1 MTGIL
6 ENIVERTREHVAAER
21 RKVSAG
27 DFASFE
33 LYEQE
38 RRDFHGALLEDGQ
51 VRIIA
56 EVKKASPSKGVIR
69 EHFDPVALARSY
81 EQGGAAALSILT
93 EPYFFQGSPG
103 YLQQVRSEVSLPCLR
118 KDFIVDV
125 YQLEQARALGA
136 DAVLLIVKITD
147 GNELYEL
154 HDAAREL
161 GLQTLVECYDEAD
174 WNRLDFS
181 RFNVVGV
188 NNRNLDTFEVN
199 LHRGVSML
207 QTAPQ
212 GVVRVSESGLNT
224 AEDLVFLKEHGIH
237 SALIGEHFMRCEDP
251 GAEVS
256 RFLAPFKQPTGNR
269 QQST

>member
-6 ENIVERTREHVAAER
+6 EKIVERTREHVAAER

-27 DFASFE
+27 DYASFE
-33 LYEQE
+33 LYHQD
-38 RRDFHGALLEDGQ
+38 RRDFGGALMAADE

-69 EHFDPVALARSY
+69 EDFDPLALARSY

-93 EPYFFQGSPG
+93 EPYFFQGDPQ
-103 YLQQVRSEVSLPCLR
+103 YLQQVRREVSLPCLR

-125 YQLEQARALGA
+125 YQLEQARGLGA
-136 DAVLLIVKITD
+136 DAVLLIVKITS
-147 GNELYEL
+147 GNQLYEL

-174 WNRLDFS
+174 WDRLDFS
-181 RFNVVGV
+181 RFDMVGV

-199 LHRGVSML
+199 LHRGVSLL

-212 GVVRVSESGLNT
+212 GVVRVSESGLSC
-224 AEDLVFLKEHGIH
+224 AEDLVFLRDRGIH
-237 SALIGEHFMRCEDP
+237 SALIGEHFMRCDDP
-251 GAEVS
+251 GAEVG
-256 RFLAPFKQPTGNR
+256 RFLAPFAQQPDNR
-269 QQST
+269 QEPL